1 MKVLHILRMSTYSG
15 AENVACQIIN
25 MCTERGIESVY
36 AAPDGAIR
44 NAVEE
49 KGIQFLGLKRISI
62 SEIKR
67 AIKETSPDVIH
78 AHDMYVS
85 FLVSLCCGKI
95 PMISHIHNNDLGS
108 RKITL
113 KSVLYL
119 FSSYRAKCI
128 FWVSPSAFEGYHFKE
143 KIKDK
148 SCVLK
153 NIIDI
158 DDVCLKAD
166 SDKEFYD
173 YDICFIGRLVSPK
186 DPLRLM
192 RVFSKVCQKVP
203 NVKIAV
209 AGSGEMEEETMRLCA
224 KLGIGGNVD
233 FLGYM
238 SNPYKLLKESKVMV
252 MVSVSE
258 GTPMSALESLALGVP
273 VVSTPTDGLADLV
286 ENGVNGYTATSDDE
300 LAERILNIIT
310 NPTLREELSQN
321 ARKKSRYDN
330 NKQNYTDK
338 ITEVYE
344 RVLR

>member
-203 NVKIAV
+203 NVKIKKLKIRISLPSFKYLIIKTNRNNQAV
-209 AGSGEMEEETMRLCA
+209 VCIAEA
-224 KLGIGGNVD
+224 KAIRAKAVISQAILR
-233 FLGYM
+233 FLIR
-238 SNPYKLLKESKVMV
+238 SKAIKHIQQAIDCLIPVRKNCQ
-252 MVSVSE
+252 
-258 GTPMSALESLALGVP
+258 GPTLIYTITPKNTLLAL
-273 VVSTPTDGLADLV
+273 
-286 ENGVNGYTATSDDE
+286 
-300 LAERILNIIT
+300 R
-310 NPTLREELSQN
+310 
-321 ARKKSRYDN
+321 
-330 NKQNYTDK
+330 
-338 ITEVYE
+338 
-344 RVLR
+344 